1 MATVNPER
9 QKRVKQALTIFSVTA
24 YFTGVMLLTLC
35 GAMIYRYGILGDTVG
50 DSPSWF
56 FTIAQVH
63 GFGYMA
69 FLVATVNLGTKARWE
84 PSKWIITAL
93 GGVVP
98 FLSFFVEKKRRDEV
112 SEAFQLHQLS

>member
-1 MATVNPER
+1 MTNINPDR
-9 QKRVKQALTIFSVTA
+9 QQRVKKALTFFSITA

-35 GAMIYRYGILGDTVG
+35 GAMIYRYGILGDTG
-50 DSPSWF
+50 ESPRWF
-56 FTIAQVH
+56 FTIAQIH

-69 FLVATVNLGTKARWE
+69 FLIATVNLGTKARWE
-84 PSKWIITAL
+84 PAKWIITAL

-112 SEAFQLHQLS
+112 EEAFQLK